1 MFWPGRKGASPHPYQ
16 FQKLGAHD
24 LHRENAVGAAP
35 DDGST
40 SLPRHLQTPPALS
53 HTGQVE
59 GSEGYLLCW
68 ALETLLFALYSQ
80 SPEPTLERQV
90 ARKLNLAY

>member
-1 MFWPGRKGASPHPYQ
+1 MLWPGREGASPHTYQ
-16 FQKLGAHD
+16 FQQLGGHD

-35 DDGST
+35 DGGST
-40 SLPRHLQTPPALS
+40 SLPQRLQTPPALS

-59 GSEGYLLCW
+59 RSEGYLLCW
-68 ALETLLFALYSQ
+68 ALETLLFALYSL

-90 ARKLNLAY
+90 ARKLNLAC